1 MAYMTYAKAAETIKN
16 VLVNELKM
24 EVKEVIVVYDRGG
37 YINNITVRLD
47 FKKYRQLWDCI
58 REYDFRDLNLGYIV
72 EAYSNTFEK
81 KLTEILNK
89 KDKGILAASNY
100 KKQKY
105 LIIQAVNA
113 RKEDI

>member
-24 EVKEVIVVYDRGG
+24 EVIDVIVVYDRGG

-47 FKKYRQLWDCI
+47 FKKYRQLWDTI
-58 REYDFRDLNLGYIV
+58 REYTFETIGWTCN
-72 EAYSNTFEK
+72 AFSHSFEK
-81 KLTEILNK
+81 KLIEILNK
-89 KDKGILAASNY
+89 KDKGILAASNWE
-100 KKQKY
+100 KQKP
-105 LIIQAVNA
+105 LIIQALNI

>member
-24 EVKEVIVVYDRGG
+24 EVKEVLVVYDRGG

-47 FKKYRQLWDCI
+47 FKKYRQLWDDI
-58 REYDFRDLNLGYIV
+58 REYSFDFCPWSAA
-72 EAYSNTFEK
+72 AYSATFEK
-81 KLTEILNK
+81 KLEELLDNK
-89 KDKGILAASNY
+89 NKAILAATRGGR
-100 KKQKY
+100 KP
-105 LIIQAVNA
+105 LIVQAVNI

>member
-47 FKKYRQLWDCI
+47 FKKYRQLWTDI
-58 REYDFRDLNLGYIV
+58 REYNFDFCPWSAA
-72 EAYSNTFEK
+72 AYSTTFEK
-81 KLTEILNK
+81 KLIEILNK
-89 KDKGILAASNY
+89 KDRGILAASNY
-100 KKQKY
+100 EKQKA
-105 LIIQAVNA
+105 LIVQAVNI